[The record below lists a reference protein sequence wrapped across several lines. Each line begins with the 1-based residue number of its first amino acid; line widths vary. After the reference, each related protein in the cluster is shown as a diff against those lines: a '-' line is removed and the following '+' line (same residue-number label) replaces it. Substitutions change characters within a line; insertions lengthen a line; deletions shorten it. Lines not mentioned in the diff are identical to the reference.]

1 MLCSEEYRDIEEKVL
16 RGERLSRADGIRLF
30 HCRDIAWLGAL
41 ADTVRRRKCGDVV
54 YYNVNCHVNLTNIC
68 TSRCKFCA
76 FGRDEGD
83 AGAYAMTKAQAIAVV
98 RDAMRC
104 PGGAYYRVNHRQVRD
119 MHAAL
124 AEVGILY
131 VTLMVHDGWFEPGP
145 GTTTIS
151 YSDGG
156 KSKSLKLPIITRKGH
171 ADGGHAVAIVGYA
184 EQGFIIQNSW
194 GPGWG
199 AGGFAL
205 LPYEDYM
212 LHATDVWVAQ
222 LGVPVSVDVWAEEEK
237 KNDKVSEGAARAL
250 PAMTLDSLRP
260 YVIDVGNN
268 GELSGN
274 GDYWTTPEDLKRL
287 VTQDIPATTKAWPTR
302 RVMLYLH
309 GGLNDEKSAAKRVAA
324 MRGPCLANEIYPLH
338 VMWETG
344 FMESLKSYFGDWFTN
359 ADKLSGR
366 SLIDSVGV
374 APFTAAC
381 EALAAQYG
389 ERFAPPALLIADS
402 RGINFLI
409 RDRYALDPVSR
420 KMLDRFL

>member
-1 MLCSEEYRDIEEKVL
+1 MSNAILIRATGGPEVL
-16 RGERLSRADGIRLF
+16 E
-30 HCRDIAWLGAL
+30 W
-41 ADTVRRRKCGDVV
+41 
-54 YYNVNCHVNLTNIC
+54 
-68 TSRCKFCA
+68 
-76 FGRDEGD
+76 
-83 AGAYAMTKAQAIAVV
+83 
-98 RDAMRC
+98 
-104 PGGAYYRVNHRQVRD
+104 
-119 MHAAL
+119 
-124 AEVGILY
+124 AEVA
-131 VTLMVHDGWFEPGP
+131 VPEPGP
-145 GTTTIS
+145 GMATIS
-151 YSDGG
+151 YPEG
-156 KSKSLKLPIITRKGH
+156 SKQKTLKLPIITRKGR

-194 GPGWG
+194 GPSWG
-199 AGGFAL
+199 EGGFAL

-250 PAMTLDSLRP
+250 PALTLDSLRP

-287 VTQDIPATTKAWPTR
+287 VTQDIPETTKAWGKR

-344 FMESLKSYFGDWFTN
+344 FMESL
-359 ADKLSGR
+359 
-366 SLIDSVGV
+366 
-374 APFTAAC
+374 
-381 EALAAQYG
+381 
-389 ERFAPPALLIADS
+389 
-402 RGINFLI
+402 
-409 RDRYALDPVSR
+409 
-420 KMLDRFL
+420 